1 MAEQSEIRIGRWR
14 LDVQNN
20 QLVSEDETVALEP
33 LAATVLEYLASRAG
47 EVVSAD
53 ELTETLWPRKFVGD
67 SPVYRIIADLRRAL
81 GDDARH
87 PEFIATIRKRGYKL
101 VAETNFVPTTGNA
114 VQETQTADESA
125 GGPATAKPPQ
135 SRQFAGAAILLLAG
149 LAAVTV
155 YLLAGEPAPPVGPE
169 TIAVLPFEDLS
180 ADGNDEHLG
189 DGLAEVLIHQLSQI
203 DDLSVI
209 ARNSS
214 FAYKGRNVDI
224 REIGQTLGASSVL
237 EGSVQRGDGTLRI
250 AAQLIDAETGSH
262 VWSKLFDVAADDLF
276 VVQDELAAAVVNE
289 LAPATSTAIRT
300 AAERPALDAYE
311 LYLLGRHKIANL
323 QTAEAVELFRRAIAR
338 DADFAL
344 AYSGLA
350 DALLEGIYLDSQA
363 LDDEASF
370 SEARNAIARAIEL
383 APHLAEPYASR
394 LLLASREGKHAE
406 ADTWYREAL
415 ERDPAHIRAH
425 VWYLEDL
432 LARAWSQIDRGHL
445 EEAVT
450 LAAHAEQ
457 LDPLNVRLKQNL
469 AYIARLTGDH
479 ATAERLL
486 KEVYRLS
493 GTAGEA
499 AQALGSLGF
508 LYLDREKFDV
518 AVGYLQL
525 ARTHGGDDVGVY
537 MSYLARAHLLMQDY
551 ESARRWL
558 EQIERPYE
566 PWPLF
571 IYLDLLLLS
580 GDDDR
585 LIEEVDLMLA
595 RSENDPNLPHEEA
608 QSLAVFFLGNTGHC
622 DRLFDVTADMDM
634 AAYRVREPAGDCVLA
649 ACYREA
655 GMEDKALE
663 HLEFAQ
669 DYVRRVRESGIVT
682 LIDRYVATWVY
693 ALEEDR
699 DATLDGLET
708 MYELGLRAPDFLAR
722 DRVLGQYREDERF
735 VRVLADMRRD
745 VSEMRR
751 RVFRAE
757 QSGDWFSL
765 VDVEPLPALR

>member
-1 MAEQSEIRIGRWR
+1 MAEHSEIRIGRWR
-14 LDVQNN
+14 LDVRNN
-20 QLVSEDETVALEP
+20 QLVSEGKTVALEP
-33 LAATVLEYLASRAG
+33 LAATVLEYLAFRAG

-53 ELTETLWPRKFVGD
+53 ELTEKLWPRKFVGD

-101 VAETNFVPTTGNA
+101 VAETSFVPTTGN
-114 VQETQTADESA
+114 ADESA
-125 GGPATAKPPQ
+125 GGPATAKPSQ
-135 SRQFAGAAILLLAG
+135 SRRFAGAAILLFTV

-155 YLLAGEPAPPVGPE
+155 YRLASEPAPPAGPE

-237 EGSVQRGDGTLRI
+237 EGSVQRGEGTLRI
-250 AAQLIDAETGSH
+250 AAQLIDADSGSH
-262 VWSKLFDVAADDLF
+262 VWSKLFDVAAGDLF
-276 VVQDELAAAVVNE
+276 AVQDQLAAAVVNE
-289 LAPATSTAIRT
+289 LAPAASAAVRT
-300 AAERPALDAYE
+300 AVERPALDAYE

-394 LLLASREGKHAE
+394 LLLASREGEHAA
-406 ADTWYREAL
+406 ADSWYREAV

-432 LARAWSQIDRGHL
+432 LERAWSQIDRSHL

-469 AYIARLTGDH
+469 AYIAQLAGDYES
-479 ATAERLL
+479 ADRLL
-486 KEVYRLS
+486 KDIYRLS
-493 GTAGEA
+493 GTTGEA
-499 AQALGSLGF
+499 AQALGSLGL
-508 LYLDREKFDV
+508 LYLDKEALDT

-525 ARTHGGDDVGVY
+525 ARTYGGDDVGLY
-537 MSYLARAHLLMQDY
+537 ITYLARAYLLMQDY
-551 ESARRWL
+551 ESAQYWL
-558 EQIERPYE
+558 DQIDKPYE
-566 PWPLF
+566 SWPLF
-571 IYLDLLLLS
+571 VYLDLLFLS
-580 GDDDR
+580 GDDER
-585 LIEEVDLMLA
+585 LIEEVDIMLA
-595 RSENDPNLPHEEA
+595 RAENDPGLALEDA
-608 QSLAVFFLGNTGHC
+608 QSFAAFFLGNAGRC
-622 DRLFDVTADMDM
+622 ERLFGVIEDMDM
-634 AAYRVREPAGDCVLA
+634 AAYRVRQPAGDCVLA
-649 ACYREA
+649 ACYREI
-655 GMEDKALE
+655 GMEDKARE
-663 HLEFAQ
+663 HIEYAK
-669 DYVRRVRESGIVT
+669 DYVRRVWESGIVT
-682 LIDRYVATWVY
+682 LIDRYVAAWVY
-693 ALEEDR
+693 ALEGDR
-699 DATLDGLET
+699 DATLDALET
-708 MYELGLRAPDFLAR
+708 MYEQGMRAPDFLAR
-722 DRVLGQYREDERF
+722 DRAIGQYRDDERF
-735 VRVLADMRRD
+735 TRVLADMQRD
-745 VSEMRR
+745 VSEMRK

-757 QSGDWFSL
+757 QSEDWFSL